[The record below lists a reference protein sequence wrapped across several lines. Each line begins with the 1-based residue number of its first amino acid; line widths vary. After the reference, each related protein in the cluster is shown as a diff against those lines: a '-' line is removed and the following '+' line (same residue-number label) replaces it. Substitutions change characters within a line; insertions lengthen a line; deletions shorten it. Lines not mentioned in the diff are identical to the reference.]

1 MGHFK
6 YRTFHRWDISQMG
19 NFTDGH
25 FTDGHFTDG
34 TFHRW
39 EISQMDISQMGHFTD
54 GTFHRLNIS
63 QIGYFIYRTFDGTLY
78 IWENS

>member
-19 NFTDGH
+19 NFTDGL

-39 EISQMDISQMGHFTD
+39 DIS
-54 GTFHRLNIS
+54 
-63 QIGYFIYRTFDGTLY
+63 
-78 IWENS
+78 